1 MIDHNAP
8 VPAYIQLMQYFSG
21 AIARGE
27 YAPGDKLPS
36 ESAMCRDFGVSRTTV
51 RQALQ
56 LLTQQDLIFSVH
68 GRGSFVK
75 MPAISSTLTKI
86 TSFGQVLQQKGLSG
100 YTQIRGYS
108 PHTGE
113 VHPTLGADVACLE
126 LLGYITNAPAVY
138 YRSCFNARLGEK
150 MWKAAQAAAQTNT
163 AFSTYDLY
171 DRIGVSRARV
181 EQTIH
186 AVNATQ
192 ELAAIL
198 NVPAGMALIALDSVY
213 FAPDGT
219 ALEYKTGYY
228 RSDVYQFHVQR
239 DI

>member
-8 VPAYIQLMQYFSG
+8 IPAYIQLMNHFSA
-21 AIARGE
+21 AIAQGE

-75 MPAISSTLTKI
+75 MPAINSELTKI

-100 YTQIRGYS
+100 YTHIRGYD

-113 VHPTLGADVACLE
+113 AHPVLGANVACLE

-138 YRSCFNARLGEK
+138 YRSCFSTQLGDK
-150 MWKAAQAAAQTNT
+150 MWQAAQAAAQSNT

-171 DRIGVSRARV
+171 DRIGVPRARV
-181 EQTIH
+181 EQTIR
-186 AVNATQ
+186 AVNAT
-192 ELAAIL
+192 EDLAAIL
-198 NVPAGMALIALDSVY
+198 NVPTGMALITLDSVY

-228 RSDVYQFHVQR
+228 RSDIYLFNLQR